1 MSFNQFF
8 EAGTMAYIL
17 LSSGVASVSFVALT
31 KILKEYPMEIFFQY
45 LVVLT

>member
-17 LSSGVASVSFVALT
+17 LSSGVASVSFALT
-31 KILKEYPMEIFFQY
+31 KILKEYPIEIFFQY